1 MFANDKDFEE
11 LMLIARE
18 FLQAVSDEMDPY
30 TKEKGIIQQEG
41 KKTILLTPAHI
52 QYARYG
58 RGPGK
63 KPPFESIFKWVKEE
77 GIKFQGTDERGTA
90 FAIQASIGKK
100 GTKYY
105 TPNAP
110 SFIEESINAHL
121 QEYQI
126 KLGQKL
132 TVIIND
138 EVNDIYKQID
148 LSGIL

>member
-1 MFANDKDFEE
+1 MSANKDFSE
-11 LMLIARE
+11 LMAIARE

-30 TKEKGIIQQEG
+30 TKEKGEIKQEG
-41 KKTILLTPAHI
+41 TKTILLTPAHI

-63 KPPFESIFKWVKEE
+63 NPPFEDIFRWVKEE

-90 FAIQASIGKK
+90 FAIQKLIGKN

-110 SFIEESINAHL
+110 SFIEESINKHL

-126 KLGQKL
+126 ELGQKL
-132 TVIIND
+132 TVMIND
-138 EVNDIYKQID
+138 EVNNIYKQID